1 MLEVFAKQVPIRNTR
16 YFRVI
21 KRRLDLILVFL
32 VVFLILVPI
41 LVVFLVFLI
50 LVPILVVFFVFL
62 ILVPILVVFLVFLI
76 LVPILVILP
85 LISAIIVAAF
95 AIRMRTAIS
104 SVSRPAHP
112 HHAPGFLYKPALP
125 ICICCYWRE

>member
-41 LVVFLVFLI
+41 LVVFL
-50 LVPILVVFFVFL
+50 VFL

>member
-32 VVFLILVPI
+32 V
-41 LVVFLVFLI
+41 
-50 LVPILVVFFVFL
+50 VFL

-112 HHAPGFLYKPALP
+112 HHAPGFLHKPALP